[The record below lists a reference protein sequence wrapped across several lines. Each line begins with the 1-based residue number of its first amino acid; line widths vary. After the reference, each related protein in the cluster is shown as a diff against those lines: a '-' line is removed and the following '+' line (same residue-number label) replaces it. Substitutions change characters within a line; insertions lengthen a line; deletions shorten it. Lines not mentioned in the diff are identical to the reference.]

1 MSFTARFWSFVLGVL
16 MACTTAESMVLAAP
30 APDRPDSVG
39 FPDGVADAAG
49 KTAYVANAAGGI
61 DAIDLAKGELL
72 WDTKEA
78 TKPLALLGDKLLA
91 QTPVKDKANQLR
103 IIVLDTGK
111 KGKKVLESDA
121 VVFPEWVAVGA
132 MGQGSSLI
140 SRGRGEKG
148 DLFLIWD
155 AHTRYYG
162 GAAPTPE
169 ILERAKKDAS
179 GIARINVESGKVV
192 MLDKEKL
199 PDFGPKIPKELE
211 KVTSQQYWTGSDWL
225 TKPVV
230 AGDKVAALA
239 VKQNGDKQT
248 MTLKRWEL
256 SSGKELEEKELLQGK
271 ALWPQMGLDGKHL
284 FVHQALVKEQL
295 PEGDFAWWVFNL
307 ETGERVAKLPHET
320 LQSPV
325 VLGSRL
331 YYSYAKPMKGGI
343 NPGFGEQERAVRAVD
358 LKTGKVEWER
368 ALAGIKFYPPPP

>member
-1 MSFTARFWSFVLGVL
+1 
-16 MACTTAESMVLAAP
+16 
-30 APDRPDSVG
+30 
-39 FPDGVADAAG
+39 
-49 KTAYVANAAGGI
+49 
-61 DAIDLAKGELL
+61 
-72 WDTKEA
+72 
-78 TKPLALLGDKLLA
+78 
-91 QTPVKDKANQLR
+91 
-103 IIVLDTGK
+103 
-111 KGKKVLESDA
+111 
-121 VVFPEWVAVGA
+121 
-132 MGQGSSLI
+132 
-140 SRGRGEKG
+140 
-148 DLFLIWD
+148 
-155 AHTRYYG
+155 
-162 GAAPTPE
+162 
-169 ILERAKKDAS
+169 
-179 GIARINVESGKVV
+179 
-192 MLDKEKL
+192 
-199 PDFGPKIPKELE
+199 LE

-230 AGDKVAALA
+230 VGDKLAALA

-307 ETGERVAKLPHET
+307 ETGERVAKLPYET

-331 YYSYAKPMKGGI
+331 YYSYAKPMKGGFD
-343 NPGFGEQERAVRAVD
+343 PGFREQERAVRAVD